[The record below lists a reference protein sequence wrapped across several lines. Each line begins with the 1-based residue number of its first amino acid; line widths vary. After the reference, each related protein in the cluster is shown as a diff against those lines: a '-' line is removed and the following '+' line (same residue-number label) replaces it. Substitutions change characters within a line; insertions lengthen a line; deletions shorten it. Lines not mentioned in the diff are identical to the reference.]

1 MNSIPDAIGFKTV
14 LIMSIVVFTV
24 NEEERPPQQ
33 YDELAFEDMTSSSDV
48 REGARMLL
56 SHHPPSLYGHCLRVT
71 ILGRS
76 IYFCGRCTGIYVGLG
91 LGLLALF
98 MFQIQLDPEWF
109 WFFISL
115 VLGFTTIVDWMS
127 QRLTPRKTTNFVR
140 ASTGFMSG
148 LALAIIFYLA
158 NLFYMLVTLAAM
170 SASIGIVGLIEN
182 RQRSNYYKEIEE
194 ELDASSK
201 QTDA

>member
-14 LIMSIVVFTV
+14 LIMRIVVFTV